1 MEKETIYIV
10 TGISTRFTGESEQCV
25 VGAFR
30 DSEKAFK
37 IGEAWADGM
46 NEKHQEEGRNWHS
59 TYKVKPTTLY

>member
-30 DSEKAFK
+30 VAEKAFK
-37 IGEAWADGM
+37 IGEAWAKKM
-46 NEKHQEEGRNWHS
+46 NEMHQEEGLNWHS
-59 TYKVKPTTLY
+59 TYKVKPETLY